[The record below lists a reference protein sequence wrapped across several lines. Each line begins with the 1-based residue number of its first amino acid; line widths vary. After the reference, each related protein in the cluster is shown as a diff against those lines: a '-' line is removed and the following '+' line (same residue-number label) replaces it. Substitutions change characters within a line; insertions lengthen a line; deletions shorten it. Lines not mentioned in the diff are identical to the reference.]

1 MGNNGKKIVG
11 TILVS
16 IVLAQT
22 AHAQGCSDAGFCSIA
37 NLRHTAQTEA
47 AAPKQKLSL
56 QLTNGI
62 GDGSVYVF
70 TPGIQ
75 YDNQL
80 NKQWAIQAKL
90 TASYA
95 NGDLGSVTGLG
106 DLYVSAAYAP
116 TSFGK
121 WKTSFALGAK
131 LPLNNS
137 NLQANGKAYPLQYQS
152 SLGSVDLIA
161 GFSMASKRWQL
172 ATGWQQPLTKRNR
185 NTFLPANWSDAA
197 ANEFAPANRFK
208 RKGDVLL
215 RVGYSIIPAGKF
227 TLGAG
232 LLGIYHLGKDS
243 YTTASNTELRLQGSE
258 GLTLNGTIVASYRT
272 SKRLSIGLN
281 GGVPFVVRDIRPDG
295 LTRKF
300 SISPELIFHF

>member
-1 MGNNGKKIVG
+1 MKKLLG
-11 TILVS
+11 TTLIL
-16 IVLAQT
+16 IAFAQT
-22 AHAQGCSDAGFCSIA
+22 THAQGCSDAGFCSIA
-37 NLRHTAQTEA
+37 NLRHAAAEA
-47 AAPKQKLSL
+47 ASAPKQKLSI
-56 QLTNGI
+56 QLTNGV
-62 GDGSVYVF
+62 GDGGVYVF

-80 NKQWAIQAKL
+80 SKQWAIQAKL
-90 TASYA
+90 TANYA
-95 NGDLGSVTGLG
+95 NGDLGSVSGLG

-116 TSFGK
+116 TSFGR

-137 NLQANGKAYPLQYQS
+137 NQQTNGKAYPLQYQS
-152 SLGSVDLIA
+152 SLGTVDLIA
-161 GFSMASKRWQL
+161 GFSIANNRWQF
-172 ATGWQQPLTKRNR
+172 ATGWQQPLTTRNR

-197 ANEFAPANRFK
+197 ANEFAPTNRFK

-215 RVGYSIIPAGKF
+215 RVGYTIIPTGKF

-243 YTTASNTELRLQGSE
+243 YTNAANTELRLQGSE
-258 GLTLNGTIVASYRT
+258 GLTLNGTVIASYKA
-272 SKRLSIGLN
+272 SKRFSIGLS